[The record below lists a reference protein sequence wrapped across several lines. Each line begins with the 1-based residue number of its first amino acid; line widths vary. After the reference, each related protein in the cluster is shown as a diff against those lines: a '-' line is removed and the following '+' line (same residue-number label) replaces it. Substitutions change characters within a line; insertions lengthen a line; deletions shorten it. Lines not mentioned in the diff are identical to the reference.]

1 MLRAE
6 RSDRHDSETPF
17 RTSIDVVRKW
27 HALAERRRKHYVEL
41 YRSDRWRRYFTEDVF
56 LLRMRDVISSVEE
69 WQKILDAMERPRSL
83 EDDEAKAA

>member
-1 MLRAE
+1 MT
-6 RSDRHDSETPF
+6 SETPF